1 MHNQFTLLTAE
12 SCLRAPDIKFKIT
25 KGVKDC
31 NGKTGN
37 MQEEKDKDKDIRR
50 LGILRIRHGGGY

>member
-1 MHNQFTLLTAE
+1 M
-12 SCLRAPDIKFKIT
+12 
-25 KGVKDC
+25 KDC

-50 LGILRIRHGGGY
+50 LGILRIRNGGGY